1 MTGKSGQLP
10 SSDRMPRPQTDLP
23 MGTMAGRA
31 APAVPK
37 CKQGGEGEGE
47 EEEGGSL
54 SGDVSRAGSGHQV
67 TSQNSEAASLSAKQ
81 PEVAS
86 DKNQQRDKISRSI
99 SKEEGRSASQESG
112 ASSPTTKQ
120 TKKTTP
126 SVQKTYFS
134 KLVSIQKQPD
144 PKPLIKRA
152 PSDTDKGRRE
162 AGSGTPKTPRRRK
175 TKEVEANQK
184 KEVTPPY
191 VKKKDPSKIREEAKS
206 WLEGELTRIKC
217 KEQNDLA
224 AQSEPEKPETTRKIE
239 FKFTCPALKKSVE
252 IATSHS
258 NWEKMPLVRQKSDSG
273 KSEEEVWS
281 ISLSL
286 SPGSHSFKYLVDGEW
301 CTDPALPTL
310 ADSSGDVNN
319 VIEVE
324 PDPLDFVR
332 TFSPLT
338 QLTAGRARA
347 PQRRPPSSRF
357 LRKKLEEGDLTPS
370 SPEEEEVVVEAVV
383 GKIQISLSS
392 ASVAGMTQPGKVA
405 SPKTAE
411 LKIAEQAPPPP
422 DDNVPVDG
430 GKASQAA
437 ETVGG
442 SVGKGGEKEAVP
454 SSAGGLETSREK
466 KEGQVTSE
474 VGGKNEVSAGVLGSK
489 AEASCS
495 DAGIMGNG
503 KSAAKGG
510 TIPFDSAD
518 NFHAGSSAESELI
531 STVNENIKKV
541 RIDPRY
547 QADSRTQLLIKEV
560 LTQVEK

>member
-37 CKQGGEGEGE
+37 CKQGGEE
-47 EEEGGSL
+47 EEGEGGSL
-54 SGDVSRAGSGHQV
+54 SGDVSRAGSGQQV
-67 TSQNSEAASLSAKQ
+67 TSQISEAAS
-81 PEVAS
+81 EVAS
-86 DKNQQRDKISRSI
+86 DKNQKRDKISRSI

-162 AGSGTPKTPRRRK
+162 AASGTPKTPRRRK
-175 TKEVEANQK
+175 TKEGETNQK

-224 AQSEPEKPETTRKIE
+224 AQNEPEKPETTRKIE

-301 CTDPALPTL
+301 CTDPALPTR
-310 ADSSGDVNN
+310 ADSSGEVNN
-319 VIEVE
+319 VLEVE
-324 PDPLDFVR
+324 ADPLDFVR
-332 TFSPLT
+332 TSSPLT
-338 QLTAGRARA
+338 HLTAARARA

-357 LRKKLEEGDLTPS
+357 LRKKLEEGDLTTP
-370 SPEEEEVVVEAVV
+370 SPEEDEVVVEAVV
-383 GKIQISLSS
+383 GKIQISLST

-405 SPKTAE
+405 STKTAE

-495 DAGIMGNG
+495 DAGMGNG
-503 KSAAKGG
+503 KSAAKGE
-510 TIPFDSAD
+510 TIPFDPAD

-547 QADSRTQLLIKEV
+547 QDDSRTQHLIKEV